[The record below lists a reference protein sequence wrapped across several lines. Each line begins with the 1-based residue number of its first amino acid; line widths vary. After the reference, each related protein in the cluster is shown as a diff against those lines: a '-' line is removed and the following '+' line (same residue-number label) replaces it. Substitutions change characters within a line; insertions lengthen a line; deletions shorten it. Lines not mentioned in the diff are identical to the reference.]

1 MVHRLGRHLLPTDDA
16 SPRRQAGGRGQMVAP
31 QRRANDGAA
40 DQARLRRRAARELNT
55 RDSQQVL
62 TGLMGLLALCE
73 YLSARPQAAPSRW
86 PALAGATSAINL
98 PPRDVLRAFGARPLL
113 PGEAPDLYAMLSGI
127 CARAGLHRVP
137 ELYLLPALDMNAFAL
152 GAPDNACISATQGLL
167 RGLSRA
173 EIGGILAH
181 EVAHIVNRDTGA
193 MNWAAAIQHKIAGL
207 ALHGVADLASS
218 RQRHAEFSPQAM
230 FLASTPA
237 IARLLFLAFSR
248 LRELDADALAVDLI
262 DHPEALAAALS
273 KLEHSHSGLS
283 PWGAHLQHDA
293 HARPWRSH
301 PGTWERISR
310 MAGA

>member
-1 MVHRLGRHLLPTDDA
+1 MVHRLGRHLLLCDDA
-16 SPRRQAGGRGQMVAP
+16 PTRRQAVGRGPVTP
-31 QRRANDGAA
+31 QRRGNDDAA

-55 RDSQQVL
+55 RDSQRVL
-62 TGLMGLLALCE
+62 TGMMGLLALCE
-73 YLSARPQAAPSRW
+73 YLSARPQAAVGAW
-86 PALAGATSAINL
+86 PALPAPAPAVDLS
-98 PPRDVLRAFGARPLL
+98 PRDVLRAFGARPLL
-113 PGEAPDLYAMLSGI
+113 PGDAPDLYAMLSGI

-181 EVAHIVNRDTGA
+181 EVAHIVNHDTGA
-193 MNWAAAIQHKIAGL
+193 MNWAAAIQNKIAGL
-207 ALHGVADLASS
+207 AQHGVADLASS
-218 RQRHAEFSPQAM
+218 RERHADFNLQSM

-262 DHPEALAAALS
+262 DDPEALAAALS
-273 KLEHSHSGLS
+273 KLEHFHSGLS

-293 HARPWRSH
+293 RSRPWRSH